1 MLWIGRGIAMAS
13 TPMLKNSH
21 GLIGQKSGAAISSC
35 LAMLAPRVE
44 SVRHP
49 ANARFSCRPTKPPN
63 DMRSI
68 DREIGARLR
77 STRQVLGISQ
87 QILAKKIRVSFQ
99 QIQKYEKGINR
110 LSAGMLVK
118 ICQSQR

>member
-13 TPMLKNSH
+13 TPMLKSSH
-21 GLIGQKSGAAISSC
+21 VLIGQESGAAISSC
-35 LAMLAPRVE
+35 LAMLAPPVQ

-99 QIQKYEKGINR
+99 QIQKYKR
-110 LSAGMLVK
+110 YKPQRAGMLVK
-118 ICQSQR
+118 ICQ

>member
-1 MLWIGRGIAMAS
+1 M
-13 TPMLKNSH
+13 
-21 GLIGQKSGAAISSC
+21 
-35 LAMLAPRVE
+35 
-44 SVRHP
+44 
-49 ANARFSCRPTKPPN
+49 PT
-63 DMRSI
+63 DEATDEMRSI

-118 ICQSQR
+118 ICQSLEVSPNGDPRRLLPARATEWQSYGLAPRKVAHGRAKAVWGKTRFKRRMM

>member
-1 MLWIGRGIAMAS
+1 
-13 TPMLKNSH
+13 
-21 GLIGQKSGAAISSC
+21 
-35 LAMLAPRVE
+35 MLAPPVQ

-87 QILAKKIRVSFQ
+87 QIFAKKVGVSFQ

-110 LSAGMLVK
+110 VSAGMLVK
-118 ICQSQR
+118 ICQSKA